1 MKSTEALVMVYL
13 GGMGS
18 LSGSVLSAVLFT
30 LILEILRPL
39 QLYKWV
45 VVPLILI
52 LLMLFRTEGLLGH
65 RELTDVF
72 PRLKRIF
79 GSKEEDPCHSLR
91 YSGLTHF
98 FGGLKAVSD
107 FNLTFEGGELVG
119 LIGPN
124 GAGKT
129 TIFNLICGVYRPTR
143 GEVKI
148 EGRSLVGLY
157 PHQVTAMGIART
169 FQNIRLWPEMTVLD
183 NIRVAHNY
191 KLSYGFLDVILQTSR
206 YRAAEKG
213 IDRRAGEVLEILG
226 LGDHAEELAKNLP
239 YGLQRKVEIARALVI
254 RPKLLLLDEPS
265 AGMNLGEKEALVGLI
280 RWIRK
285 EFNLTIWLIEHEM
298 RVVMNLCEKIQVL
311 DFGETIAQ
319 GTPEEIQAT
328 PVWWRL
334 TWGKRWTDASIHRR
348 SACRVWSD

>member
-1 MKSTEALVMVYL
+1 MP
-13 GGMGS
+13 
-18 LSGSVLSAVLFT
+18 LF
-30 LILEILRPL
+30 EIR
-39 QLYKWV
+39 
-45 VVPLILI
+45 
-52 LLMLFRTEGLLGH
+52 
-65 RELTDVF
+65 
-72 PRLKRIF
+72 
-79 GSKEEDPCHSLR
+79 
-91 YSGLTHF
+91 GLTHF

-107 FNLTFEGGELVG
+107 FNLTFKGGELTG

-129 TIFNLICGVYRPTR
+129 TIFNLVCGVYHPTH

-148 EGRSLVGLY
+148 GGQNLTGLF

-191 KLSYGFLDVILQTSR
+191 KLSYGFLDAMFQTFR
-206 YRAAEKG
+206 YRTAENG
-213 IDRRAGEVLEILG
+213 IDQKAREVLEIMG
-226 LGDHAEELAKNLP
+226 LRDYGEELAKNLP

-265 AGMNLGEKEALVGLI
+265 AGMNLGEKEALIGLI

-311 DFGETIAQ
+311 DFGETIAR
-319 GTPEEIQAT
+319 GTPEEIQGNPRVVEAY
-328 PVWWRL
+328 L
-334 TWGKRWTDASIHRR
+334 GKEID
-348 SACRVWSD
+348 